1 MADRGSAVIG
11 SEFPAQNRK
20 AGLDVLSFE
29 MLPPELNSARMYS
42 GAGSAPLFS
51 AASFWDGLGADLRAS
66 ASSFDS
72 VISGLAD
79 GSWAGPAATA
89 MAGIAGGYVAW
100 LTASA
105 GLAESSAVHA
115 RAAATA
121 FEAARTATVHPAEV
135 AANRMQLI
143 TLVATNFLGLN
154 APAIAASEFEYI
166 EMWAQD
172 VAAMLTYHA
181 GAIAVASMLIPF
193 STLPLDFAGI
203 ATQAVGWAESAGSAV
218 AAAAPQV
225 VSAVQAFPLDA
236 VAQGVQM
243 LSTPV
248 SMALSPLSSA
258 MGGGAQGSAELT
270 GVAAPTELP
279 AVSAALKPLG
289 GAGFGASAGL
299 GQARTIG
306 GLSVPQSWAGAVPA
320 TLGNSALTGLGS
332 VSLPAAAA
340 LNSGELAAGAGAG
353 MPMMPMPA
361 GAGAGQPPGR
371 MMGGGAGSHVVQSR
385 PSVIPRIGV

>member
-1 MADRGSAVIG
+1 MW
-11 SEFPAQNRK
+11 
-20 AGLDVLSFE
+20 SFE

-72 VISGLAD
+72 VISGLAN

-105 GLAESSAVHA
+105 GLAESSAVQA

-135 AANRMQLI
+135 TANRTHLL

-203 ATQAVGWAESAGSAV
+203 ATQAVGWAESAGTAV

-225 VSAVQAFPLDA
+225 VSAVQSFPLDA

-258 MGGGAQGSAELT
+258 MGGGAQGSAELAS
-270 GVAAPTELP
+270 VAAPAELP
-279 AVSAALKPLG
+279 GAGASAALRPLG
-289 GAGFGASAGL
+289 GAGLGASAGL

-306 GLSVPQSWAGAVPA
+306 GLSVPQSWTGSTPA
-320 TLGNSALTGLGS
+320 ALGNSALTGWGS
-332 VSLPAAAA
+332 VGLPTAAA
-340 LNSGELAAGAGAG
+340 LAGGESAAAAGAG
-353 MPMMPMPA
+353 MPMMPMPT

-371 MMGGGAGSHVVQSR
+371 MMGGGGGSHVVQSR